1 MSRYLLDTNIC
12 VHFLKAEY
20 DLEIK
25 INAVS
30 LHNCFISELTIAE
43 MLYGLAKCEPT
54 YAAQQRQYITQLQ
67 RLFAA
72 RVLPIATAFERYGF
86 EKAKLMQQVK
96 QGQLPKYP
104 GEFDVLI
111 GCTALVHNLTLVTR
125 NTRDFAPLAGLVLEN
140 WTESPPARQVA
151 TTPATP

>member
-20 DLEIK
+20 DLEAK
-25 INAVS
+25 INAVG
-30 LHNCFISELTIAE
+30 LRNCFISELTIAE

-67 RLFAA
+67 RLFAT
-72 RVLPIATAFERYGF
+72 RVLPIATAFERYGP

-111 GCTALVHNLTLVTR
+111 GCTALVHSLTLVTR
-125 NTRDFAPLAGLVLEN
+125 NTRDFVALPGILLED
-140 WTESPPARQVA
+140 WTD
-151 TTPATP
+151 TTEVNKQMANAK